1 MFIRDN
7 LIQNTTKKKKKDDEH
22 ARVRN
27 QILNFRT
34 TPEERKKIE
43 DRITLSGLTKS
54 EFLIQSCMNQKIVV
68 YGNVKVF
75 SEINKQLAVIM
86 EHITSTDF
94 PDDLDENILENLRTI
109 MELSAGLNHEND
121 KIGDD

>member
-7 LIQNTTKKKKKDDEH
+7 LTQNTASKKKKDEH

-43 DRITLSGLTKS
+43 DRIALSGLTKS

-68 YGNVKVF
+68 HGNVKVF
-75 SEINKQLAVIM
+75 AEINKQLSAIM

-94 PDDLDENILENLRTI
+94 PNNLDDEILENLRTI
-109 MELSAGLNHEND
+109 LELSAGLNLE
-121 KIGDD
+121 K

>member
-7 LIQNTTKKKKKDDEH
+7 LTKNIASKKKKDDEH

-34 TPEERKKIE
+34 TLEERKKIE
-43 DRITLSGLTKS
+43 DRIALSGLTKS

-68 YGNVKVF
+68 QGNVKVF
-75 SEINKQLAVIM
+75 AEINKQLAVIM

-94 PDDLDENILENLRTI
+94 PENLDEDILENLRTI
-109 MELSAGLNHEND
+109 MELSAGLNLE
-121 KIGDD
+121 K

>member
-7 LIQNTTKKKKKDDEH
+7 LTQNTPSVKKKADEH

-43 DRITLSGLTKS
+43 DRIALSGLTNS
-54 EFLIQSCMNQKIVV
+54 EFFIQSCMNQKIVV
-68 YGNVKVF
+68 HGNVKVF
-75 SEINKQLAVIM
+75 AEINKQLSVIM
-86 EHITSTDF
+86 GHITSTDF
-94 PDDLDENILENLRTI
+94 PENLEEDVLENLRTI
-109 MELSAGLNHEND
+109 MELSAGLNLE
-121 KIGDD
+121 K

>member
-7 LIQNTTKKKKKDDEH
+7 LTQNTASKKKKDDEY

-43 DRITLSGLTKS
+43 DRIALSGLTKS

-68 YGNVKVF
+68 HGNVKVF
-75 SEINKQLAVIM
+75 AEINKQLSVIM
-86 EHITSTDF
+86 GHITSTDF
-94 PDDLDENILENLRTI
+94 PENLEEDVLENLRTI
-109 MELSAGLNHEND
+109 MELSAGLQLE
-121 KIGDD
+121 K

>member
-7 LIQNTTKKKKKDDEH
+7 LSQNIPSEKKKADKH

-43 DRITLSGLTKS
+43 DRIALSGLTKS

-68 YGNVKVF
+68 HGNVKVF
-75 SEINKQLAVIM
+75 TEINKQLAVIM
-86 EHITSTDF
+86 ERITSTDF
-94 PDDLDENILENLRTI
+94 PENLDEYVLENLRTI
-109 MELSAGLNHEND
+109 MELSAGLNLE
-121 KIGDD
+121 K